1 MNYISITTRHYGNL
15 WFGHMEVLC
24 HLFTYPFFYHISTAC
39 ERPPRACIR
48 CPCSLHRPNR
58 TMTRIPSCECPSARI
73 KTAKDHAQTPQ
84 CSRTRAFEVRTS
96 CAGTIDRQC
105 PAPPVQKLRPGIAV
119 LSPVERCAAEFD
131 ELVHHAP
138 LRAIARKALRGT
150 RERAELLGASRRQG
164 GIWAPACHLYRWPC
178 SRLWQVAKHRLLLL
192 PVQQWPPRSRG
203 AKEHLEADR

>member
-1 MNYISITTRHYGNL
+1 
-15 WFGHMEVLC
+15 MEVLC
-24 HLFTYPFFYHISTAC
+24 HPFTYPVFLPHRHTRR
-39 ERPPRACIR
+39 RPPRACIR
-48 CPCSLHRPNR
+48 CPCFLHRSNR
-58 TMTRIPSCECPSARI
+58 TMTRTPSYAYPPSRI
-73 KTAKDHAQTPQ
+73 KNAKDHAQTPQ

-96 CAGTIDRQC
+96 CAGTISTAAVQPPPASDDRFDRQC

-203 AKEHLEADR
+203 TKEHLEADR